1 MAGRHNDL
9 LEEDKEMVDEI
20 GDERSA
26 FADMFE
32 YHIKNLVEFTD
43 KRGTPQRKHQVDK
56 LNDIVLYI

>member
-1 MAGRHNDL
+1 M
-9 LEEDKEMVDEI
+9 EEDKEMVDEI
-20 GDERSA
+20 GERGA

-43 KRGTPQRKHQVDK
+43 KRGTPQRKHQLDK